1 MINGLSEYEKY
12 KVIRPILNDWEYD
25 EFHMPIIKK
34 TDIERIDWNNIDVLG
49 YQNLNKNKDNTNNLI
64 LMFNYDKVLLSL
76 WNSPLKKIAL
86 LTQNI

>member
-49 YQNLNKNKDNTNNLI
+49 Y
-64 LMFNYDKVLLSL
+64 
-76 WNSPLKKIAL
+76 
-86 LTQNI
+86 